1 MEKLR
6 RELDVLQTKVL
17 EERERWLSNTY
28 IYNALIL
35 VQSQLDFCLSLLVLL
50 LELEA
55 NWLD

>member
-50 LELEA
+50 LELDA